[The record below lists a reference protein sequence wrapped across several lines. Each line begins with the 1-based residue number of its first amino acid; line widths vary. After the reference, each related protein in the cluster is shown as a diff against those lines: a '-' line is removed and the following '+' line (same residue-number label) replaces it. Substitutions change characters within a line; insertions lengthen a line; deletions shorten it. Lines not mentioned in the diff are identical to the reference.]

1 MGGGLSVSNST
12 ESRIVVQLE
21 HNPVSIRY
29 WAYVE
34 PGDTNRVW
42 EHARGDP
49 LNQGFFIM
57 RVIDV
62 ESLPSPYQ
70 PPNMFAEQWK
80 AIGFTVLGVLGLG
93 ATGIIGMSFL
103 ATGSPN
109 WKSPQW
115 QIPTGN
121 TTQHR
126 EVWKPIRIG
135 TNTRYNVVESN
146 GQLLLEKVSCL
157 TPLAAAAATFVAQHV
172 TFMYTGLFFFKLGKD
187 CQSITNT
194 DSSLMC
200 FSHS

>member
-12 ESRIVVQLE
+12 ENKIVVQLE

-29 WAYVE
+29 WGYVE

-42 EHARGDP
+42 QHARGDP

-62 ESLPSPYQ
+62 DSLPSPYQ
-70 PPNMFAEQWK
+70 PPNMIAEQWK
-80 AIGFTVLGVLGLG
+80 AIGFTVLGILGLG
-93 ATGIIGMSFL
+93 ATGLFAASFL

-115 QIPTGN
+115 HIPPGDV
-121 TTQHR
+121 TQHR

-135 TNTRYNVVESN
+135 FNTCYNVVESN

-157 TPLAAAAATFVAQHV
+157 TPFYIICCMLHHAHS
-172 TFMYTGLFFFKLGKD
+172 MPPP
-187 CQSITNT
+187 SIGMLN
-194 DSSLMC
+194 
-200 FSHS
+200 